1 MYKKQSILLKK
12 LYKMIHSV
20 GKSVIFVYNIHI
32 RLQTIH
38 EVIFMK
44 KIDLVDN
51 NDFFRG
57 TVAPFARMNKTLL
70 DFYSCNE
77 AWLIRSKCASG
88 VIVKFNTDA
97 EELQFDIKFGSPA
110 REIYTTDVMTGGK
123 LTTIDG
129 AGVHTLKLTPGSKT
143 ITIYLPHLAILEKF
157 DLFTNDNASAEPV
170 IEKQHKL
177 LVCGDSILQGMTC
190 STPSKANTV
199 ITSQVLGMHLH
210 NTSVGG
216 AKMEPTPVKAT
227 LDMGG
232 ENDIAVVGFGA
243 NDAAQKLDKD
253 VFRAKTRQVLEY
265 LNAFAGK
272 SLIITPIPAMVELE
286 ERREE
291 YCQII
296 REEHRNCSRVTL
308 LEGSSFFPA
317 GKEEL
322 YADKLHPN
330 DEGMKIYAEGLIKAI
345 RSL

>member
-1 MYKKQSILLKK
+1 MGVFLIPHSMRTWRIFSVSANAIQRGVTDDTGIVENLL
-12 LYKMIHSV
+12 
-20 GKSVIFVYNIHI
+20 
-32 RLQTIH
+32 
-38 EVIFMK
+38 
-44 KIDLVDN
+44 
-51 NDFFRG
+51 
-57 TVAPFARMNKTLL
+57 
-70 DFYSCNE
+70 
-77 AWLIRSKCASG
+77 
-88 VIVKFNTDA
+88 
-97 EELQFDIKFGSPA
+97 
-110 REIYTTDVMTGGK
+110 
-123 LTTIDG
+123 
-129 AGVHTLKLTPGSKT
+129 
-143 ITIYLPHLAILEKF
+143 
-157 DLFTNDNASAEPV
+157 
-170 IEKQHKL
+170 
-177 LVCGDSILQGMTC
+177 
-190 STPSKANTV
+190 
-199 ITSQVLGMHLH
+199 
-210 NTSVGG
+210 
-216 AKMEPTPVKAT
+216 PVKAT

-308 LEGSSFFPA
+308 LEGFSFFPA